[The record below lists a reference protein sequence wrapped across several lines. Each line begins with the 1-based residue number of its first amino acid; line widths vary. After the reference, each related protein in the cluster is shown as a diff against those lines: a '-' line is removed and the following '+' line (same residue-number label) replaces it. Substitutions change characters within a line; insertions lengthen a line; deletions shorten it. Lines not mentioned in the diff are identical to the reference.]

1 MPGNSVLILGSI
13 VTVKIV
19 PQPLHFFCSINSVQ
33 MTGIQYSVKRR
44 VLFILDA
51 AVKLNVRHFKKSHQK
66 GIEMYI
72 LSPLYYKK
80 KTYLFTVIVY
90 LEDSI
95 RLKI

>member
-1 MPGNSVLILGSI
+1 MPGNSVLILRSI

-72 LSPLYYKK
+72 LSPLYLK
-80 KTYLFTVIVY
+80 KTLFVY
-90 LEDSI
+90 CYCISL
-95 RLKI
+95 RFNKT

>member
-1 MPGNSVLILGSI
+1 MPGNSVLRSI

-72 LSPLYYKK
+72 LSPLYLKK
-80 KTYLFTVIVY
+80 NLFVYCYCISLRFNKT
-90 LEDSI
+90 
-95 RLKI
+95 